1 MINYQNNK
9 PFVEGVAIEDIA
21 SSHATPMYVYSQKK
35 IEEQY
40 NKLKNALNAEI
51 FYAVKANSNQ
61 AIIKLMSTLGAG
73 ADVVSVGELERAIT
87 AGINP
92 KKIIF
97 EGIGKSKEDTSLA
110 INNNIRLI
118 NVESIDEIQRIN
130 NVAQE
135 HNKCVDIGIRL
146 NPNIDGQTIDKIST
160 GKKTD
165 KFGID
170 TDKLQDLFQSLE
182 NAKNIIED
190 KTKENVAKI
199 VEPKK
204 NLDKENLTSENI
216 FYLIGDSYFIE
227 GVKYTPKEDYSYSEV
242 GLATFYDKELHNQ
255 KTLNNDLNKVT
266 ELLGRHKTL
275 PLPSIV
281 KITNLENGLSLT
293 IKVIDRH
300 DDNASVIQ
308 VSRKVAQLLRFYKN
322 KIARVKVEILSDP
335 SKQWKNVTMSINDED
350 FNSVNWL

>member
-1 MINYQNNK
+1 MKLIISLFFIFLFSCDNISNNK
-9 PFVEGVAIEDIA
+9 VVN
-21 SSHATPMYVYSQKK
+21 K
-35 IEEQY
+35 I
-40 NKLKNALNAEI
+40 
-51 FYAVKANSNQ
+51 
-61 AIIKLMSTLGAG
+61 
-73 ADVVSVGELERAIT
+73 
-87 AGINP
+87 
-92 KKIIF
+92 
-97 EGIGKSKEDTSLA
+97 
-110 INNNIRLI
+110 
-118 NVESIDEIQRIN
+118 
-130 NVAQE
+130 
-135 HNKCVDIGIRL
+135 
-146 NPNIDGQTIDKIST
+146 
-160 GKKTD
+160 
-165 KFGID
+165 
-170 TDKLQDLFQSLE
+170 E

-190 KTKENVAKI
+190 KTKENVAKL

-204 NLDKENLTSENI
+204 NLDKENPTSENI
-216 FYLIGDSYFIE
+216 FYLIGDPYFIE

-322 KIARVKVEILSDP
+322 RMARVKVEILSDP

-350 FNSVNWL
+350 FNSTVESAPTEIVSISNIDDDNEESSLQEDIEQPIELGFEKVENLELFLHINNFKNYEDIQKIVNEIQLKEKFTSENMGDFYKLIIGPIENEVANKLVSTFILKGYKENEIILE

>member
-1 MINYQNNK
+1 MKLIISLFFIFLFSCDNISNNK
-9 PFVEGVAIEDIA
+9 VVN
-21 SSHATPMYVYSQKK
+21 K
-35 IEEQY
+35 I
-40 NKLKNALNAEI
+40 
-51 FYAVKANSNQ
+51 
-61 AIIKLMSTLGAG
+61 
-73 ADVVSVGELERAIT
+73 
-87 AGINP
+87 
-92 KKIIF
+92 
-97 EGIGKSKEDTSLA
+97 
-110 INNNIRLI
+110 
-118 NVESIDEIQRIN
+118 
-130 NVAQE
+130 
-135 HNKCVDIGIRL
+135 
-146 NPNIDGQTIDKIST
+146 
-160 GKKTD
+160 
-165 KFGID
+165 
-170 TDKLQDLFQSLE
+170 E

-190 KTKENVAKI
+190 KTKENVAKL

-204 NLDKENLTSENI
+204 NLDKENSTSENI
-216 FYLIGDSYFIE
+216 FYLIGDPYFIE

-350 FNSVNWL
+350 FNSTVESAPTEIVSISNIDDDNEEVILQEDIEQPIELGFEKVENLELFLHINNFKNYEDIQKIVNEIQLKEKFTSENMGDFYKLIIGPIENEVANKLVSTFILKGYKENEIILE

>member
-1 MINYQNNK
+1 MKLIISLFFIFLFSCDNISNNK
-9 PFVEGVAIEDIA
+9 VVN
-21 SSHATPMYVYSQKK
+21 K
-35 IEEQY
+35 I
-40 NKLKNALNAEI
+40 
-51 FYAVKANSNQ
+51 
-61 AIIKLMSTLGAG
+61 
-73 ADVVSVGELERAIT
+73 
-87 AGINP
+87 
-92 KKIIF
+92 
-97 EGIGKSKEDTSLA
+97 
-110 INNNIRLI
+110 
-118 NVESIDEIQRIN
+118 
-130 NVAQE
+130 
-135 HNKCVDIGIRL
+135 
-146 NPNIDGQTIDKIST
+146 
-160 GKKTD
+160 
-165 KFGID
+165 
-170 TDKLQDLFQSLE
+170 E

-190 KTKENVAKI
+190 KTKENVAKL

-204 NLDKENLTSENI
+204 NLDKENSTSENI
-216 FYLIGDSYFIE
+216 FYLIGDPYFIE

-350 FNSVNWL
+350 FNSTVESAPTEIVSISNIDDDNEESSVQEDFEQPIELGFEKVENLELFLHINNFKNYEDIQKIVNEIQLKEKFTSENMGDFYKLIIGPIENEVANKLVSTFILKGYKENEIILE

>member
-1 MINYQNNK
+1 MKLIISLFFIFLFSCDNISNNK
-9 PFVEGVAIEDIA
+9 VVN
-21 SSHATPMYVYSQKK
+21 K
-35 IEEQY
+35 I
-40 NKLKNALNAEI
+40 
-51 FYAVKANSNQ
+51 
-61 AIIKLMSTLGAG
+61 
-73 ADVVSVGELERAIT
+73 
-87 AGINP
+87 
-92 KKIIF
+92 
-97 EGIGKSKEDTSLA
+97 
-110 INNNIRLI
+110 
-118 NVESIDEIQRIN
+118 
-130 NVAQE
+130 
-135 HNKCVDIGIRL
+135 
-146 NPNIDGQTIDKIST
+146 
-160 GKKTD
+160 
-165 KFGID
+165 
-170 TDKLQDLFQSLE
+170 E

-190 KTKENVAKI
+190 KTKENVAKL

-204 NLDKENLTSENI
+204 NLDKENSTSENI
-216 FYLIGDSYFIE
+216 FYLIGDPYFIE
-227 GVKYTPKEDYSYSEV
+227 GVKYTPKEDYFYSEV

-322 KIARVKVEILSDP
+322 RIARVKVEILSDP

-350 FNSVNWL
+350 FNSTVESAPTEIVSISNIDDDNEESSLQEDIEQPIELGFEKVENLELFLHINNFKNYEDIQKIVNEIQLKEKFTSENMGDFYKLIIGPIENEVANKLVSTFILKGYKENEIILE

>member
-1 MINYQNNK
+1 MKLIISLFFIFLFSCDNISNNK
-9 PFVEGVAIEDIA
+9 VV
-21 SSHATPMYVYSQKK
+21 
-35 IEEQY
+35 
-40 NKLKNALNAEI
+40 NK
-51 FYAVKANSNQ
+51 
-61 AIIKLMSTLGAG
+61 
-73 ADVVSVGELERAIT
+73 
-87 AGINP
+87 
-92 KKIIF
+92 
-97 EGIGKSKEDTSLA
+97 
-110 INNNIRLI
+110 
-118 NVESIDEIQRIN
+118 
-130 NVAQE
+130 
-135 HNKCVDIGIRL
+135 
-146 NPNIDGQTIDKIST
+146 
-160 GKKTD
+160 
-165 KFGID
+165 
-170 TDKLQDLFQSLE
+170 LE

-204 NLDKENLTSENI
+204 NLDKENSTSENI
-216 FYLIGDSYFIE
+216 FYLIGDPYFIE

-322 KIARVKVEILSDP
+322 RMARVKVEILSDP

-350 FNSVNWL
+350 FNSTVESAPTEIVSISNIDDNNEENIVQEEIEQPIELGFEKVENLELFLHINNFKNYEDIQKIVNEIQLKEKFTSENMGDFYKLIIGPIENEVANKLVSTFILKGYKENEIILE

>member
-1 MINYQNNK
+1 MKLIISLFFIFLFSCDNISNNK
-9 PFVEGVAIEDIA
+9 VVN
-21 SSHATPMYVYSQKK
+21 K
-35 IEEQY
+35 I
-40 NKLKNALNAEI
+40 
-51 FYAVKANSNQ
+51 
-61 AIIKLMSTLGAG
+61 
-73 ADVVSVGELERAIT
+73 
-87 AGINP
+87 
-92 KKIIF
+92 
-97 EGIGKSKEDTSLA
+97 
-110 INNNIRLI
+110 
-118 NVESIDEIQRIN
+118 
-130 NVAQE
+130 
-135 HNKCVDIGIRL
+135 
-146 NPNIDGQTIDKIST
+146 
-160 GKKTD
+160 
-165 KFGID
+165 
-170 TDKLQDLFQSLE
+170 E

-190 KTKENVAKI
+190 KTKENVAKL

-204 NLDKENLTSENI
+204 NLDKENSTSENI
-216 FYLIGDSYFIE
+216 FYLIGDPYFIE

-322 KIARVKVEILSDP
+322 RIARVKVEILSDP

-350 FNSVNWL
+350 FNSTVESAPTEIVSISNIDDDNEESSVQEDIEQPIELGFEKVENLELFLHINNFKNYEDIQKIVNEIQLKEKFTSENMGDFYKLIIGPIENEVANKLVSTFILKGYKENEIILE

>member
-1 MINYQNNK
+1 MKLIISLFFIFLFSCDNISNNK
-9 PFVEGVAIEDIA
+9 VVN
-21 SSHATPMYVYSQKK
+21 K
-35 IEEQY
+35 I
-40 NKLKNALNAEI
+40 
-51 FYAVKANSNQ
+51 
-61 AIIKLMSTLGAG
+61 
-73 ADVVSVGELERAIT
+73 
-87 AGINP
+87 
-92 KKIIF
+92 
-97 EGIGKSKEDTSLA
+97 
-110 INNNIRLI
+110 
-118 NVESIDEIQRIN
+118 
-130 NVAQE
+130 
-135 HNKCVDIGIRL
+135 
-146 NPNIDGQTIDKIST
+146 
-160 GKKTD
+160 
-165 KFGID
+165 
-170 TDKLQDLFQSLE
+170 E

-190 KTKENVAKI
+190 KTKENVAKL

-204 NLDKENLTSENI
+204 NLDKENSTSENI
-216 FYLIGDSYFIE
+216 FYLIGDPYFIE

-350 FNSVNWL
+350 FNSTVESAPTEIVSISNIDDDNEETSVQEDVEQPIELGFEKVENLELFLHINNFKNYEDIQKIVNEIQLKEKFTSENMGDFYKLIIGPIENEVANKLVSTFILKGYKENEIILE

>member
-1 MINYQNNK
+1 MKLIISLFFIFLFSCDNISNNK
-9 PFVEGVAIEDIA
+9 VVN
-21 SSHATPMYVYSQKK
+21 K
-35 IEEQY
+35 I
-40 NKLKNALNAEI
+40 
-51 FYAVKANSNQ
+51 
-61 AIIKLMSTLGAG
+61 
-73 ADVVSVGELERAIT
+73 
-87 AGINP
+87 
-92 KKIIF
+92 
-97 EGIGKSKEDTSLA
+97 
-110 INNNIRLI
+110 
-118 NVESIDEIQRIN
+118 
-130 NVAQE
+130 
-135 HNKCVDIGIRL
+135 
-146 NPNIDGQTIDKIST
+146 
-160 GKKTD
+160 
-165 KFGID
+165 
-170 TDKLQDLFQSLE
+170 E

-190 KTKENVAKI
+190 KTKENVAKL

-204 NLDKENLTSENI
+204 NLDKENSTSENI
-216 FYLIGDSYFIE
+216 FYLVGDPYFIE

-350 FNSVNWL
+350 FNSTVESAPTEIVSISNIDDDNEEVILQEDIEQPIELGFEKVENLELFLHINNFKNYEDIQKIVNEIQLKEKFTSENMGDFYKLIIGPIENEVANKLVSTFILKGYKENEIILE

>member
-1 MINYQNNK
+1 MKLIISLFFIFLFSCDNISNNK
-9 PFVEGVAIEDIA
+9 VVN
-21 SSHATPMYVYSQKK
+21 K
-35 IEEQY
+35 I
-40 NKLKNALNAEI
+40 
-51 FYAVKANSNQ
+51 
-61 AIIKLMSTLGAG
+61 
-73 ADVVSVGELERAIT
+73 
-87 AGINP
+87 
-92 KKIIF
+92 
-97 EGIGKSKEDTSLA
+97 
-110 INNNIRLI
+110 
-118 NVESIDEIQRIN
+118 
-130 NVAQE
+130 
-135 HNKCVDIGIRL
+135 
-146 NPNIDGQTIDKIST
+146 
-160 GKKTD
+160 
-165 KFGID
+165 
-170 TDKLQDLFQSLE
+170 E

-190 KTKENVAKI
+190 KTKENVTKL

-204 NLDKENLTSENI
+204 NLDKENSTSENI
-216 FYLIGDSYFIE
+216 FYLIGDPYFIE

-293 IKVIDRH
+293 IKVVDRH

-322 KIARVKVEILSDP
+322 RIARVKVEILSDP

-350 FNSVNWL
+350 FNSTVESAPTEIVSISNIDDDNEESSAQEDVEQPIELGFEKVENLELFLHINNFKNYEDIQKIVSEIQLKEKFTSENMGDFYKLIIGPIENEVANKLVSTFILKGYKENEIILE

>member
-1 MINYQNNK
+1 MKLIISLFFIFLFSCDNISNNK
-9 PFVEGVAIEDIA
+9 VVN
-21 SSHATPMYVYSQKK
+21 K
-35 IEEQY
+35 I
-40 NKLKNALNAEI
+40 
-51 FYAVKANSNQ
+51 
-61 AIIKLMSTLGAG
+61 
-73 ADVVSVGELERAIT
+73 
-87 AGINP
+87 
-92 KKIIF
+92 
-97 EGIGKSKEDTSLA
+97 
-110 INNNIRLI
+110 
-118 NVESIDEIQRIN
+118 
-130 NVAQE
+130 
-135 HNKCVDIGIRL
+135 
-146 NPNIDGQTIDKIST
+146 
-160 GKKTD
+160 
-165 KFGID
+165 
-170 TDKLQDLFQSLE
+170 E

-190 KTKENVAKI
+190 KTKENVAKL

-204 NLDKENLTSENI
+204 NLDKENSTSENF
-216 FYLIGDSYFIE
+216 FYLIGDPYFIE

-322 KIARVKVEILSDP
+322 RIARVKVEILSDP

-350 FNSVNWL
+350 FNSTVESAPTEIVSISNIDDDNEESSVQEDIEQPIELGFEKVENLELFLHINNFKNYEDIQKIVNEIQLKEKFTSENMGDFYKLIIGPIENEVANKLVSTFILKGYKENEIILE